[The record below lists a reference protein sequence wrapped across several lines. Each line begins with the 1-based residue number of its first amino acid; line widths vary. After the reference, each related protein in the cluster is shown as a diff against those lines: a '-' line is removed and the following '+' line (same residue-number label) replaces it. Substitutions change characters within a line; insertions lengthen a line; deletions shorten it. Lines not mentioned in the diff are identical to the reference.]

1 MTTRGRRAAALLAM
15 LSASPARAAAAQDA
29 PAEDPHAAHRAA
41 MGAPVPEVVSRVMPV
56 QPMPG
61 EISFVDRHGRAT
73 TLRAALDTDL
83 PVLVN
88 FIFTTCTTVCPI
100 MSRGFAQLQERLG
113 PDRDRVRL
121 VSISIDPETDSV
133 DVLEAYAKRYQAQDA
148 WWLLTGTREASVSAQ
163 RAFGAY
169 RGDKMNHAP
178 ATFVRRSRDAPWE
191 VIEGLSSG
199 ASLQSVSRDSPPP
212 AER

>member
-1 MTTRGRRAAALLAM
+1 MMATRAWRVAALLAA
-15 LSASPARAAAAQDA
+15 LSSVPAQPVAAQE

-41 MGAPVPEVVSRVMPV
+41 MAAAVPIVVPRVMPV
-56 QPMPG
+56 QPVPG
-61 EISFVDRHGRAT
+61 EVPLIDQHGRAT
-73 TLRAALDTDL
+73 TLRAVLDTDL

-100 MSRGFAQLQERLG
+100 MSRGFAQLQESLG

-121 VSISIDPETDSV
+121 VSISIDPEVDSV
-133 DVLEAYAKRYQAQDA
+133 GALEAYARRYQASDA
-148 WWLLTGTREASVSAQ
+148 WWLLTGTHEASVSAQ
-163 RAFGAY
+163 RTFGAY

-191 VIEGLSSG
+191 VIGGLSSG
-199 ASLQSVSRDSPPP
+199 ASLQGVWRDGSPA